1 MDGTDTALYTDISAI
16 SVSPEATIRQAIA
29 RIDRSGKGAVVVIDE
44 SGRLMAILTDG
55 DIVRIAE
62 IVKESVRW
70 LVRARLSCVRDR
82 VRMICRHSWAV
93 APGNAAC

>member
-1 MDGTDTALYTDISAI
+1 
-16 SVSPEATIRQAIA
+16 
-29 RIDRSGKGAVVVIDE
+29 
-44 SGRLMAILTDG
+44 MAILTDG